1 MKLVGG
7 TGPNN
12 GYLYATNPT
21 TGTYGPVCD
30 DYIDQNLNG
39 VSKIIYKQ
47 FCNKTIVMFVGL
59 NVSYSTVLVNV
70 TCNNSNQ
77 VKRRNK
83 IVFY

>member
-7 TGPNN
+7 TGPNE

-39 VSKIIYKQ
+39 VSKVII
-47 FCNKTIVMFVGL
+47 M
-59 NVSYSTVLVNV
+59 
-70 TCNNSNQ
+70 
-77 VKRRNK
+77 
-83 IVFY
+83 